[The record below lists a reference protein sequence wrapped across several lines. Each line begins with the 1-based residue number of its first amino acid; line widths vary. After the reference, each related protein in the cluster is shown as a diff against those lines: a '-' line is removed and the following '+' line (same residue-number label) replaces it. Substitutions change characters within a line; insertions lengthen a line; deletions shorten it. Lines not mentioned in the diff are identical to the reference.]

1 MTSNKQIQVFILT
14 NGNEM
19 IAEVQ
24 DHHDDYYTIMK
35 PASVVPDQT
44 GKMNL
49 VPSALTFNMEKSV
62 RLNKS
67 SVAMIMEPNS
77 SVEETYNKITSK
89 IITPNKPTIL
99 KG

>member
-1 MTSNKQIQVFILT
+1 MTSNKEIQVFILT

-19 IAEVQ
+19 IAEIQ

-49 VPSALTFNMEKSV
+49 VPSSLTFNMEKSV

-67 SVAMIMEPNS
+67 SVAMVMEPNS
-77 SVEETYNKITSK
+77 SVEET
-89 IITPNKPTIL
+89 
-99 KG
+99 

>member
-1 MTSNKQIQVFILT
+1 MTAHKQIQVFILT

-24 DHHDDYYTIMK
+24 DDHDDYYRIMK